1 MLTEHT
7 IKQAAAKIA
16 AAAHSPIKVIVF
28 GSYAR
33 GEAKNDSDL
42 DLIVVEDEIPD
53 LAKEYNR
60 IRDALG
66 PIEIGVDLLLYT
78 RSDFERRANWSSSP
92 VFDAVRHGKVL
103 YERDV

>member
-1 MLTEHT
+1 MLTEPV
-7 IKQAAAKIA
+7 IRQAAEKIA
-16 AAAHSPIKVIVF
+16 AAAHAPLKVIVF

-33 GEAKNDSDL
+33 GEARNDSDL
-42 DLIVVEDEIPD
+42 DLMIVEEEIPD

-66 PIEIGVDLLLYT
+66 PIETGVDLLIYS
-78 RSDFERRANWSSSP
+78 RSEFERRINWSSSP

-103 YERDV
+103 YERST